1 MRACFQNL
9 IRAKGSISDFKIFR
23 RGQKSLNYN
32 TCRHEHRKKMC
43 YEKKVIA
50 FAYNSARFV
59 DVVLRLS
66 NLTLL

>member
-1 MRACFQNL
+1 
-9 IRAKGSISDFKIFR
+9 
-23 RGQKSLNYN
+23 
-32 TCRHEHRKKMC
+32 MC